1 MRAFTRFLAVGL
13 ALLTVAFGSQA
24 GAQNLKAYKDKLFSY
39 PKVLEQ
45 ADNGSFL
52 RLDYQVDR
60 DIHDRDEIRGA
71 KVKGFYVSMRGR
83 KGQDNLSLQV
93 GNRNLEYARTGSVR
107 GAKFIVVYL
116 HGRGGDRRQGISDW
130 NFGGNFNRL
139 KNLSVRNNG
148 IYIVPSIKD
157 FEQQGA
163 NDVAALLDHYARQ
176 APNARLILAC
186 GSMGGQICW
195 RYMKGSVAT
204 PPLSGVI
211 MLATFADNQFL
222 ASPHLAGNARA
233 LPVVFG
239 HGTLDGA
246 FAWKKTKALY
256 DSIKVARP
264 DYPVRMRLF
273 NTGKHGTPIRMIDWR
288 QEINWILSQR

>member
-1 MRAFTRFLAVGL
+1 MRALIGLLVALIVLAPSLG
-13 ALLTVAFGSQA
+13 VAQT
-24 GAQNLKAYKDKLFSY
+24 LKAYKEKLFSY
-39 PKVLEQ
+39 PKALEQ
-45 ADNGSFL
+45 SANGEFI
-52 RLDYQVDR
+52 RFDYRVER

-71 KVKGFYVSMRGR
+71 KVRGFYVSMRGR
-83 KGQDNLSLQV
+83 KGQENLSLRL
-93 GNRNLEYARTGSVR
+93 GNRKIDYARTGKVR
-107 GAKFIVVYL
+107 GAKWIVVYL

-139 KNLSVRNNG
+139 KNLAARNNG
-148 IYIVPSIKD
+148 LYVVPSIKD

-163 NDVAALLDHYARQ
+163 RDVAALLNHYASQ
-176 APNARLILAC
+176 APKAKIVLAC

-195 RYMKGSVAT
+195 QYMAGSVQT
-204 PPLSGVI
+204 PPLAGVI

-222 ASPHLAGNARA
+222 ASPHLKAGARP
-233 LPVVFG
+233 LPLVFG

-246 FAWKKTKALY
+246 FAWQKTKALF

-288 QEINWILSQR
+288 QEINWILSNR